1 MAADAKPHLG
11 IAGKTTQ
18 YFINSP
24 LTPMIYIGM
33 LAMGLM
39 GLIFTPRQEDPQIS
53 VPMIDIFVAYPGAS
67 SEQVAARAIEP
78 LERAISE
85 IPGIK
90 HVYSTAQHEGGLII
104 ARFKVGQ
111 DLQESIVKVHDKIQ
125 SNKDRLPQG
134 VQPPVVKPVSIDDVP
149 IVTLTLWTDSPAVD
163 GGTLRALAVNVL
175 QELKQVPNTGKGF
188 VVGGRHKEIKVQ
200 VYPERLSGYGISL
213 DQIAQTIR
221 TANRAQGAGQVEQAG
236 AQLKVYA
243 GGYLKGADDVASL
256 VVGTHQGKPVFV
268 RDVADVTEGLN
279 EPDDIVSYY
288 TGPSYQQAYG
298 RDLQAMGEPAVTV
311 AMAKKIGTNGVVVAD
326 AILEKVEALKATL
339 IPPEIHVEVTRNYG
353 ETANDKVNELLFKL
367 IVATGVVM
375 LLVWFALGWR
385 PAIVVGLVIPNVIL
399 LTVFAAW
406 VLGMTI
412 DRVSL
417 FALIFAIG
425 ILVDDAIVVIENIY
439 RRWLMAGTTDIDTAV
454 DAVREVGNP
463 TIVATFTVVAALM
476 PMAFVRGLMG
486 PYMEPIPKLGS
497 VAMIVSLFA
506 AFAFTPWFAVRI
518 KPSMRKLE
526 KAEKGEHRFQQ
537 RMNKLFHGLLV
548 PLIRS
553 RVLGYGFLFVLVGA
567 FFACMALFYTTDV
580 TVKMLPFDNKPEFS
594 VVVNMPEGTALAET
608 ENVNRALAEALLE
621 IPEVTALQT
630 YSGTARPFD
639 FNGMVRHY
647 YLRDEPWQGEIQVQ
661 LLHKTQRERT
671 SHEIAT
677 EARNVLTPIAE
688 KLGVKSIAVVE
699 MPPGPPVLAPVVAEV
714 HGPDRAT
721 RVQVAKDLLRIFKE
735 VPDLADEDTYV
746 AREYE
751 VWRFEV
757 DTQKA
762 TRRGVDVDT
771 IVRNVAMAMGGAKVD
786 AIKTGTSIEPV
797 WIVIE
802 VPLAARAAVE
812 RLTDLP
818 IPSATGHMVPLGELG
833 RFVRVP
839 QDPFIF
845 HKDLRA
851 VEYVVGEPVGRLEA
865 PIYPMLEIED
875 RLEDYVAPDG
885 VKVETYWIGPPPND
899 DHSAFEWGGEWTITY
914 ETFRDMGMAFGAA
927 LVGIYMLVVGM
938 FGNFVAPAIIM
949 APIPLTL
956 LGIVPGHWIMG
967 AHFTATS
974 MIGFIALA
982 GIIVRNSILLVD
994 FSIHALASGKTL
1006 QEAVIG
1012 SCVARTRPILIT
1024 AFALV
1029 GGSSVILTDPIFQG
1043 MAVSL
1048 LFGVLISTLLTL
1060 VVIPLGCISVGEE
1073 RLCPAAAGSN
1083 AVARATG
1090 AGPEPQPQPQPDGPA
1105 PSTPPAPSG
1114 PAADAPAA
1122 APTPP
1127 AGEDTGR
1134 PPTLDAPEGE
1144 KDDLKRISGIGPKI
1158 EAMLNELGIFHL
1170 RQIAEWTPEQ
1180 AAWIDR
1186 YIKFPGRVE
1195 RERWVE
1201 QARELARGSGG
1212 SSE

>member
-1 MAADAKPHLG
+1 MAAHAKPRLG
-11 IAGKTTQ
+11 IAGHTAR

-24 LTPMIYIGM
+24 LTPMLYIGM

-53 VPMIDIFVAYPGAS
+53 VPMIDIMVAYPGAS

-78 LERAISE
+78 IERAISE
-85 IPGIK
+85 IPGMK
-90 HVYSTAQHEGGLII
+90 HVYSISQHEGGIII
-104 ARFKVGQ
+104 ARFKVGE
-111 DLQESIVKVHDKIQ
+111 DLGESIVKVHDKIQ
-125 SNKDRLPQG
+125 SNLDRLPPG
-134 VQPPVVKPVSIDDVP
+134 VQTPVVKPVSIDDVP

-163 GGTLRALAVNVL
+163 GGSLRTLAVNVL
-175 QELKQVPNTGKGF
+175 QEIKQVPNTGKGF
-188 VVGGRHKEIKVQ
+188 VVGGRRHEIKVE
-200 VYPERLSGYGISL
+200 VFPERLSGYGLSL

-221 TANRAQGAGQVEQAG
+221 AANRAQGAGKVEAAG
-236 AQLKVYA
+236 TQLKVYA
-243 GGYLKGADDVASL
+243 GGYLKSADDVANL
-256 VVGTHQGKPVFV
+256 VVGTRQGKPVFV
-268 RDVADVTEGLN
+268 RDVADVSEGLN
-279 EPDDIVSYY
+279 EPDEIVSYY
-288 TGPSYQQAYG
+288 TGPAYEEKHH
-298 RDLQAMGEPAVTV
+298 RKLEAMGEPAVTI

-326 AILEKVEALKATL
+326 DILDKIEQLKKTL
-339 IPPEIHVEVTRNYG
+339 IPPEVHAEVTRNYG
-353 ETANDKVNELLFKL
+353 ETANEKVNELLFKL
-367 IVATGVVM
+367 IVATGIVM
-375 LLVWFALGWR
+375 ILVWFTLGWR
-385 PAIVVGLVIPNVIL
+385 PALVVGLVIPNVIL
-399 LTVFAAW
+399 LTVFSAW

-417 FALIFAIG
+417 FALIFSIG

-439 RRWLMAGTTDIDTAV
+439 RRWLLQGTTDVDTAV

-497 VAMIVSLFA
+497 IAMIVSLFA
-506 AFAFTPWFAVRI
+506 AFAFTPWFSMRI

-526 KAEKGEHRFQQ
+526 KAEKKEHKFRSRMDRF
-537 RMNKLFHGLLV
+537 FHALLP
-548 PLIRS
+548 PLIHNRI
-553 RVLGYGFLFVLVGA
+553 LGYGFLISLIVA
-567 FFACMALFYTTDV
+567 FFACMVMFYTTAV

-594 VVVNMPEGTALAET
+594 VVVNMPEGSALAET
-608 ENVNRALAEALLE
+608 ENLNRELAEALLK

-647 YLRDEPWQGEIQVQ
+647 YLRQEPWQGEIQVQ
-661 LLHKTQRERT
+661 LLGKFERERT

-677 EARNVLTPIAE
+677 EAREVLTPIAE
-688 KLGVKSIAVVE
+688 KAGAKSIAVVE

-721 RVQVAKDLLRIFKE
+721 RVQVAKDLLKIFKE
-735 VPDLADEDTYV
+735 VPGLADEDTYV
-746 AREYE
+746 PEPYDI
-751 VWRFEV
+751 WRFEV

-771 IVRNVAMAMGGAKVD
+771 IVRNVAMAMGGYKVD
-786 AIKTGTSIEPV
+786 AIKTQNTIEPV

-818 IPSATGHMVPLGELG
+818 IPSATGNMVPLGELG
-833 RFVRVP
+833 RFERVP
-839 QDPFIF
+839 QDPLIF
-845 HKDLRA
+845 HKDLRPI
-851 VEYVVGEPVGRLEA
+851 EYVVGEPVGRLEA
-865 PIYPMLEIED
+865 PIYPMLDIID
-875 RLEDYVAPDG
+875 RLEDYTAPDG
-885 VKVETYWIGPPPND
+885 VHVETYWIGPPPND
-899 DHSAFEWGGEWTITY
+899 DQSALEWSGEWTITY
-914 ETFRDMGMAFGAA
+914 ETFRDMGLAFAAA
-927 LVGIYMLVVGM
+927 LVGIYMLVVGQ

-956 LGIVPGHWIMG
+956 LGIVPGHWLMG

-994 FSIHALASGKTL
+994 FSIHSLAEGKTL
-1006 QEAVIG
+1006 EEAVIG

-1073 RLCPAAAGSN
+1073 KLCPEAAGSG
-1083 AVARATG
+1083 AVSRAMG
-1090 AGPEPQPQPQPDGPA
+1090 EGDEAPEPEGGAPA
-1105 PSTPPAPSG
+1105 PNPAPTRHSG
-1114 PAADAPAA
+1114 PVAAADQPPQETSGAEAGKPATLNAPQ
-1122 APTPP
+1122 
-1127 AGEDTGR
+1127 
-1134 PPTLDAPEGE
+1134 GE
-1144 KDDLKRISGIGPKI
+1144 KDDLQRISGIGPKI
-1158 EAMLNELGIFHL
+1158 EVLLNELGIYHFW
-1170 RQIAEWTPEQ
+1170 QIAEWAPEQ
-1180 AAWIDR
+1180 MAWIDR
-1186 YIKFPGRVE
+1186 YLKFPGRVE
-1195 RERWVE
+1195 REDWVG
-1201 QARELARGSGG
+1201 QARRILEEQGR
-1212 SSE
+1212 SSD

>member
-1 MAADAKPHLG
+1 
-11 IAGKTTQ
+11 
-18 YFINSP
+18 
-24 LTPMIYIGM
+24 
-33 LAMGLM
+33 
-39 GLIFTPRQEDPQIS
+39 
-53 VPMIDIFVAYPGAS
+53 
-67 SEQVAARAIEP
+67 
-78 LERAISE
+78 
-85 IPGIK
+85 
-90 HVYSTAQHEGGLII
+90 
-104 ARFKVGQ
+104 
-111 DLQESIVKVHDKIQ
+111 
-125 SNKDRLPQG
+125 
-134 VQPPVVKPVSIDDVP
+134 
-149 IVTLTLWTDSPAVD
+149 
-163 GGTLRALAVNVL
+163 
-175 QELKQVPNTGKGF
+175 
-188 VVGGRHKEIKVQ
+188 
-200 VYPERLSGYGISL
+200 
-213 DQIAQTIR
+213 
-221 TANRAQGAGQVEQAG
+221 
-236 AQLKVYA
+236 
-243 GGYLKGADDVASL
+243 
-256 VVGTHQGKPVFV
+256 
-268 RDVADVTEGLN
+268 DVADVTEGLN
-279 EPDDIVSYY
+279 EPDNVVSYY
-288 TGPSYQQAYG
+288 TGPAYEEAYH
-298 RDLQAMGEPAVTV
+298 RKLFAMGEPAVTV

-339 IPPEIHVEVTRNYG
+339 IPPEVHVEVTRNYG
-353 ETANDKVNELLFKL
+353 ETANEKVNELLFKL
-367 IVATGVVM
+367 IVATGIVM
-375 LLVWFALGWR
+375 ILVWLTLGWR
-385 PAIVVGLVIPNVIL
+385 PSVVVGLVIPNVIL

-406 VLGMTI
+406 VYGMTI

-486 PYMEPIPKLGS
+486 PYMAPIPKLGS
-497 VAMIVSLFA
+497 TAMIVSLFA

-518 KPSMRKLE
+518 KPSIHKLE

-537 RMNKLFHGLLV
+537 RLNWFFHHTLS

-553 RVLGYGFLFVLVGA
+553 RVLGYAFLIFLIVA
-567 FFACMALFYTTDV
+567 FFASMALFYTTDV

-594 VVVNMPEGTALAET
+594 VVVNMPDGTALAET
-608 ENVNRALAEALLE
+608 ENLNRALSEALLE

-647 YLRDEPWQGEIQVQ
+647 YLRDKPWQGEIQVQ
-661 LLHKTQRERT
+661 LLNKFERERT

-677 EARNVLTPIAE
+677 EARELLTPIAQRH
-688 KLGVKSIAVVE
+688 GAKSIAVVE

-714 HGPDRAT
+714 HGPDRQT
-721 RVQVAKDLLRIFKE
+721 RVQVAEDLLKIFKE
-735 VPDLADEDTYV
+735 VPDLADEDTYI
-746 AREYE
+746 ATPYE

-771 IVRNVAMAMGGAKVD
+771 IVRNVAMAMGGYKVD
-786 AIKTGTSIEPV
+786 AIKTGTAIEPV

-818 IPSATGHMVPLGELG
+818 IPSAKGTMVPLGELG
-833 RFVRVP
+833 RFVRAP
-839 QDPFIF
+839 QDPLIF
-845 HKDLRA
+845 HKDLRPI
-851 VEYVVGEPVGRLEA
+851 EYVVGEPVGRLEA
-865 PIYPMLEIED
+865 PIYPMLDIGKK
-875 RLEDYVAPDG
+875 LEEYVAPDG

-899 DHSAFEWGGEWTITY
+899 DHSALEWSGEWTITY

-956 LGIVPGHWIMG
+956 LGIVPGHWLMG

-994 FSIHALASGKTL
+994 FSIHALAEGKTL
-1006 QEAVIG
+1006 EEAVIG

-1073 RLCPAAAGSN
+1073 RLCPAASGSG

-1090 AGPEPQPQPQPDGPA
+1090 AAAQPGEPVPGTNPA
-1105 PSTPPAPSG
+1105 PATPVHLE
-1114 PAADAPAA
+1114 PAANPGPSAA
-1122 APTPP
+1122 APETSR
-1127 AGEDTGR
+1127 GEEQQDEDAHKPR
-1134 PPTLDAPEGE
+1134 TLDRPQGA

-1158 EAMLNELGIFHL
+1158 EALLNEAGIYHFW
-1170 RQIAEWTPEQ
+1170 QIAEWGPAQ
-1180 AAWIDR
+1180 MAWIDR

-1195 RERWVE
+1195 REDWVGQAKRILEE
-1201 QARELARGSGG
+1201 QGSG
-1212 SSE
+1212 EPTD